1 MGYSSAGKRPFEF
14 ASKAS
19 HPHVINDA
27 EVQKTIESLWIP
39 KPQSQAAVKDLAIPF
54 LQPQKNAVDTIVA
67 VDGGYSEVPVRRE
80 FPSASLTFMQF
91 GALMFRRDDLLQI
104 NASAFIAPEDMS
116 KLKSIDRLKLAL
128 ATKGV
133 RAKTQTSLTAT
144 VLSSVYEFFKHQTLG
159 ETQSLID
166 TLAWFV
172 FKRYKPAGERTHE
185 G

>member
-67 VDGGYSEVPVRRE
+67 VDGGGTKRSAAGGV
-80 FPSASLTFMQF
+80 FPSPSPIFT
-91 GALMFRRDDLLQI
+91 
-104 NASAFIAPEDMS
+104 
-116 KLKSIDRLKLAL
+116 RLGG
-128 ATKGV
+128 GV
-133 RAKTQTSLTAT
+133 S
-144 VLSSVYEFFKHQTLG
+144 
-159 ETQSLID
+159 
-166 TLAWFV
+166 
-172 FKRYKPAGERTHE
+172 PAGLSLH
-185 G
+185 